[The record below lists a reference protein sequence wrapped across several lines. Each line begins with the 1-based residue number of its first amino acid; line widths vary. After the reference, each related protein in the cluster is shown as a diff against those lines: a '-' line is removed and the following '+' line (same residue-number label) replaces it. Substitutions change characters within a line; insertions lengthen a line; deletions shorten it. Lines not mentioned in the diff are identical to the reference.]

1 MGQGIE
7 HTEITEN
14 VQLVDV
20 FYVDPLY
27 SKKHAHMLHKHS
39 GVLEL
44 LYISSG
50 SGRYIVGSREYA
62 VEEGN
67 LIICEADTLHGEA
80 PFQDHSM
87 QTYCLALTGVQL
99 QDSHSGHMVPKGQR
113 PILKLSSSAQVI
125 SHLMPDIYT
134 MFHQDSINPEICSHF
149 ALGIF
154 CFVKQLLAKQIS
166 QISLAEQ
173 KQEKLVGRI
182 TDYLNVHYTEP
193 LTLEGISKALFIS
206 ETYLSHLFKRETGL
220 APMQYVI
227 HRRIGE
233 AQSMLME
240 TSFQIQRIGEMLGFG
255 SSAHFTIMF
264 KKYVGVSPKE
274 YRRHFPVK
282 RSAQ

>member
-1 MGQGIE
+1 MGSANKKIE
-7 HTEITEN
+7 TNEAI
-14 VQLVDV
+14 QLVDV

-27 SKKHAHMLHKHS
+27 SKNHAHMLHKHNE
-39 GVLEL
+39 VLEL

-50 SGRYIVGSREYA
+50 SGRYIIGSREYV

-67 LIICEADTLHGEA
+67 LIICEVGTLHGEA
-80 PFQDHSM
+80 PFQKHSM
-87 QTYCLALTGVQL
+87 QTYCLALSSVRIKNGI
-99 QDSHSGHMVPKGQR
+99 GHMIPVGQR
-113 PILKLSSSAQVI
+113 PILKLSSSTKIIGQ
-125 SHLMPDIYT
+125 LMPYMYN
-134 MFHQDSINPEICSHF
+134 MFHQEDMNPEICSHF
-149 ALGIF
+149 ALGII
-154 CFVKQLLAKQIS
+154 CFVKYLLAKQIT

-173 KQEKLVGRI
+173 KQEKLVGKI
-182 TDYLNVHYTEP
+182 TDYLNIHYTESI
-193 LTLEGISKALFIS
+193 TLKKISKDLFIS

-240 TSFQIQRIGEMLGFG
+240 TSFQIQHIGEILGFG

-274 YRRHFPVK
+274 YRRHFPIK
-282 RSAQ
+282 WSEE